1 LLGTSQN
8 SKRWNSFFG
17 ETRELLDF
25 NPVLFRYRDGFET
38 YTRLRKLL
46 MTHLPFSLPAFDESS
61 WFKDIQHC
69 DYLVLSFNNFFKS
82 TVRKIQRRYPN
93 LLVYYWCNDIGNT
106 RRKYQFIIWAKKR
119 GVKFLCFDPLLAKE
133 LELIY
138 VNNFI
143 SFLTLDGVLANKI
156 NSDAIFI
163 GQDKGR
169 LNILVDLQKN
179 LRQYNQ
185 NLLLMI
191 PKTDQIANPIGEI
204 NFLDG
209 LITYEEYISLFKNSK
224 IIVDILLDGQS
235 GSTLRPIEASY
246 LNKKMITNNHLIK
259 NEDYYSPENIFVLG
273 VDQDLASFLQ
283 APFKKIEIDKLQKYD
298 VHDWL
303 TEVGKLVHHTDI

>member
-17 ETRELLDF
+17 ETRALLDF

-61 WFKDIQHC
+61 WLKDIQHC
-69 DYLVLSFNNFFKS
+69 DYLVLSFNNVFKS
-82 TVRKIQRRYPN
+82 TVRTIQRKYPN
-93 LLVYYWCNDIGNT
+93 LLIYYWCNDIGNT

-119 GVKFLCFDPLLAKE
+119 GVKFLCFDQLLAKE
-133 LELIY
+133 LGLIY

-143 SFLTLDGVLANKI
+143 SFLTLDGIWGNKT

-169 LNILVDLQKN
+169 LNILVDLQKE
-179 LRQYNQ
+179 LWQYKQ
-185 NLLLMI
+185 KLLLMI
-191 PKTDQIANPIGEI
+191 SRTNQIANPIGEI
-204 NFLDG
+204 NFFDG
-209 LITYEEYISLFKNSK
+209 LISYEEYISLFKSSK
-224 IIVDILLDGQS
+224 IIVDILLEGQS

-246 LNKKMITNNHLIK
+246 LNKKMITNYVGVK

-273 VDQDLASFLQ
+273 VDKDLASFLQ
-283 APFKKIEIDKLQKYD
+283 TPFKRIEIDKLQKYD
-298 VHDWL
+298 IHGWL
-303 TEVGKLVHHTDI
+303 ANVGKLT